1 VNLSIRDQGG
11 SGRVLLWAHGLASS
25 MVLEDEAGLIDWTEP
40 MGGWRLVRYDA
51 RGHGDSPGSGHA
63 ADYRL
68 PMLAEDLL
76 GLLDEL
82 GVERAVLGGASLG
95 AATALHAAVAAPE
108 RVEALVL
115 AVPPAARGARRV
127 PAAMLRAAAT
137 TVRVAGKGAFLR
149 MAKVT
154 VPPPIL
160 RGELEPFAR
169 SVVAGFEQLPRD
181 RLAAILRAAADH
193 DLPPDDALGRL
204 DVPAI
209 VFGWPSDPGHPLAT
223 AEHVARVLPQGDLHL
238 AHTAADVRTWEALVR
253 SFITSL

>member
-1 VNLSIRDQGG
+1 VNLAIRDQGG

-25 MVLEDEAGLIDWTEP
+25 MALEDEAGLIDWTDP
-40 MGGWRLVRYDA
+40 MAGWRLVRYDA
-51 RGHGDSPGSGHA
+51 RGHGGSPGSGKA
-63 ADYRL
+63 SDYRL
-68 PMLAEDLL
+68 PLLADDLL
-76 GLLDEL
+76 GLLDHL

-95 AATALHAAVAAPE
+95 AATALHAAIAAPE

-127 PAAMLRAAAT
+127 PGALLRTAST

-160 RGELEPFAR
+160 RGDLEPFAR

-181 RLAAILRAAADH
+181 RLAGVLRAAADH
-193 DLPPDDALGRL
+193 DLPPDADLRRL
-204 DVPAI
+204 DVPAV
-209 VFGWPSDPGHPLAT
+209 VFGWATDPGHPLAT
-223 AEHVARVLPQGDLHL
+223 AEHVARVLPQAALHV
-238 AHTAADVRTWEALVR
+238 AHTAADVRTWEAVVR
-253 SFITSL
+253 SFVQAL